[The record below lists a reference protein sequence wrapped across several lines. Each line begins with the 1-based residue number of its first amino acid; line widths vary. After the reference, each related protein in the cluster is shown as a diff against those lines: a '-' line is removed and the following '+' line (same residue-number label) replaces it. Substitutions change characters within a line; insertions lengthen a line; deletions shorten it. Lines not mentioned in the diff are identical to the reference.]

1 MSEETGPTR
10 DEPEAV
16 PVDAKAQ
23 QRELKEAGWEQ
34 IERLGKIVWRH
45 PQSGYFYPQGPAIQR
60 LRRDR
65 RTGQETAT

>member
-1 MSEETGPTR
+1 VSEETGPTR

-16 PVDAKAQ
+16 LVDPEAQ
-23 QRELKEAGWEQ
+23 QRELEEAGWEP

-45 PQSGYFYPQGPAIQR
+45 PQSGYFYPQGTAIQR

-65 RTGQETAT
+65 RTGQATAT